1 MCVMD
6 IEFLKTFLEVNRT
19 RHFGRAANNLFI
31 TQSTVSSRIKQ
42 LEESIGTEIFTRT
55 RNAIELTPTGR
66 RLLSYAE
73 NIVNTWNKARIE
85 TAIEDVDKVP
95 LTIAGMPSLWDISL
109 QCWVD
114 KILVEHSDYTFQL
127 EALSHDVI
135 INRLRNSSLDMGFMF
150 DIPPF
155 PELEVREI
163 ADIPLVLA
171 STVKASN
178 CESALKEKY
187 ILVDWGTSFS
197 SIHAKHFPNMPS
209 PSLHVGLGR
218 IARELLLRH
227 GGAAY
232 MPEPMIRAEL
242 DNGSLHRVVDAPVIK
257 RVFYAA
263 RPAQSD
269 KAELLD
275 NLLSYF

>member
-1 MCVMD
+1 MD

-19 RHFGRAANNLFI
+19 RHFGQAANNLFI

-42 LEESIGTEIFTRT
+42 LEESLGTVVFTRT

-73 NIVNTWNKARIE
+73 NIVTTWNKARIE
-85 TAIEDVDKVP
+85 TAIEEEDKIP

-109 QCWVD
+109 QNWLNKVLTD
-114 KILVEHSDYTFQL
+114 HSDYALQI

-135 INRLRNSSLDMGFMF
+135 ISRLRNSTLDMGFMF

-163 ADIPLVLA
+163 SNIPLVLV
-171 STVKASN
+171 SSEPKDS
-178 CESALKEKY
+178 CQSAMQGNY

-197 SIHAKHFPNMPS
+197 SHHAKHFSDIPS
-209 PSLHVGLGR
+209 PALRIGLGR
-218 IARELLLRH
+218 IAKELLLEH
-227 GGAAY
+227 GGSAY
-232 MPEPMIRAEL
+232 MPQPMIRAEL
-242 DNGSLHRVVDAPVIK
+242 DSGLLHKVDDAPVIK
-257 RVFYAA
+257 RAFYAA
-263 RPAQSD
+263 RPLQSD
-269 KAELLD
+269 KAEVLD
-275 NLLSYF
+275 NLLNYFK